1 MPLWATL
8 GQPVLGTDI
17 KDKKIRKSTQDIW
30 ETEEKKNQLNNPI
43 ILF

>member
-17 KDKKIRKSTQDIW
+17 KDKKTGKSAQDIW
-30 ETEEKKNQLNNPI
+30 ETEEKKSLK
-43 ILF
+43 